1 MSTPTQNQ
9 HCPLLDLPVET
20 LQRITDLLDT
30 HEELPVVRRTCK
42 TLDNV
47 TFDRF
52 ADASFAEIKCC
63 IFSEARWLRLKEILG
78 GPSRITSRIRNVE
91 FTTHLFDRRE
101 KNELELVLN
110 DDYLENYWN
119 DIDQSEEAREYEES
133 KATEVRDSPNLALM
147 MRVLRDVQ
155 TVLPPQAVT
164 LDLVQNLD
172 SANSHVQAHLE
183 ALVTLASTQAQLRI
197 GGLALT
203 QSAIWALFRNF
214 QHLPQ
219 DMLRHAPE
227 LRTFKLESGRSAWD
241 HEEDSDLLA
250 VGGPLKHVYEILRS
264 ADELRVQ
271 YLDLELLV
279 NPQEI
284 ITIAQHLL
292 ESTVS
297 CRLASLTLSG
307 MSVEEDV
314 LLEALPRWAPSL
326 LTLSLNNVRLF
337 SMHKG
342 WSAVLRTLSTMPQ
355 LSYLKLRG
363 LDEQHVEFRC
373 LISVSLD
380 RETSIIA
387 RPGGERKYEGRMVVS
402 LGLEKLLTEPLP
414 YLDDT
419 CDFVGQRSVDGYLDL
434 V

>member
-91 FTTHLFDRRE
+91 FTTRLFDRRE

-133 KATEVRDSPNLALM
+133 KTTEVRDSPNLALM

-203 QSAIWALFRNF
+203 QSAIWALF
-214 QHLPQ
+214 
-219 DMLRHAPE
+219 
-227 LRTFKLESGRSAWD
+227 
-241 HEEDSDLLA
+241 
-250 VGGPLKHVYEILRS
+250 
-264 ADELRVQ
+264 
-271 YLDLELLV
+271 
-279 NPQEI
+279 
-284 ITIAQHLL
+284 
-292 ESTVS
+292 
-297 CRLASLTLSG
+297 
-307 MSVEEDV
+307 
-314 LLEALPRWAPSL
+314 
-326 LTLSLNNVRLF
+326 
-337 SMHKG
+337 
-342 WSAVLRTLSTMPQ
+342 
-355 LSYLKLRG
+355 
-363 LDEQHVEFRC
+363 
-373 LISVSLD
+373 
-380 RETSIIA
+380 ETSSICLKTCCA
-387 RPGGERKYEGRMVVS
+387 M
-402 LGLEKLLTEPLP
+402 LP
-414 YLDDT
+414 
-419 CDFVGQRSVDGYLDL
+419 S
-434 V
+434 